1 MAQESRLLRI
11 VREFLTRTESRA
23 ASCLKVAKRTLP
35 VAGLLA
41 ALPIV
46 CLPKPAPA
54 QTPATQWGYM
64 AGSENANVNDNTG
77 APAVPGGRDGAAT
90 WTDQSGNL
98 WLFGG
103 WGDDSAG
110 TVGLLNDL
118 WEYSGNVWTLKSS
131 IATTTVPGAAL
142 CNAGDYTSGSY
153 AVGGRQY
160 AATWVDT
167 SGNLWLFGGQG
178 CGGTSTAPGYLND
191 LWMYNVTLSKW
202 TFEGG
207 GQITNQ
213 AGSYGQLYTS
223 SPIFLPG
230 TRSQAV
236 AWAGAD
242 GNFWLFGGFG
252 FDSTGNEGV
261 LNDLWKFDPAT
272 LEWTWISGGLV
283 RLQVGSYGTL
293 GQPGPSNVPGSRGVA
308 AGTVDG
314 NGNLWLFG
322 GVGCDTSCG
331 APGELNDLWMFSP
344 TTLEWT
350 WEAGSNG
357 TNQRGNAGTTFVTS
371 GSNHP
376 GSRLESFLWADA
388 ARNLWLFGGV
398 GFDTGGGSG
407 NLNDLWEFDT
417 TTMEW
422 TFMGGSPT
430 GLGAEAPVYGTE
442 GTPAIT
448 NIPGGRYSYAA
459 WNNLNGNFWLLG
471 GDGYNAT
478 ELGLLND
485 LWEAIPPTPTPAFSL
500 AAGTYEGTQ
509 TLAITEA
516 IPGAAIYF
524 TTNGN
529 TPVATGADAYTGPV
543 TVTNTEFVQAIAIAG
558 SQSQSLTRQ
567 AQYVIEPQTAITW
580 ETPAPITYGTALSSV
595 QLDATTSIP
604 GTFAYAPG
612 EGMVLPAGADPL
624 SVTFTPSDP
633 STAGFQAAT
642 ATVTLQVNPATPVIT
657 WATPAAIV
665 YGTALSATQLDA
677 AATFDGGTVTGSFT
691 YLPALG
697 AVLTAGPHSLSVTF
711 TPTGLGAANYTTA
724 TASVTIDVTQGA
736 PTITWAKPAAITYGT
751 ALSATQLDATA
762 TYNAATVPGTFV
774 YSPADGTVL
783 PAGTQT
789 LSVTFTPI
797 DTTDYA
803 TVESTTTLL
812 VNQATPLI
820 TWPTPAAIV
829 YGAALSAAQLDATA
843 SVPGTFVYSPAAGTV
858 LTVGPHTLN
867 VTFTPADA
875 TDYAT
880 AQGSTTLVVTQ
891 ATPILTWATPASI
904 TYGTALSA
912 TQLDAA
918 ASYNGA
924 TVAGNYT
931 YTPPINT
938 VLTAGA
944 HTLSVTFAPT
954 DTTDYTTATA
964 SVTIDVTQGA
974 PTITWAKPAAITYGT
989 ALSAT
994 QLDATAAFNAA
1005 TVPGTF
1011 TYSPA
1016 AGAIL
1021 PVGTQTLSVTF
1032 TPNDATDYL
1041 SVTATTTIA
1050 VNQATPIITW
1060 PTPAAIA
1067 YGTALG
1073 ATQLDATASVPG
1085 TFVYAPVAGTVL
1097 TVGPH
1102 TLNVTFTP
1110 ADATDY
1116 VTAQGSTTLV
1126 VTQAT
1131 PILTWPTPAAIA
1143 YGAALSS
1150 TQLDATASYNGA
1162 TVAGTYTYLPPSGTV
1177 LSVGAHTLTVTF
1189 NPTDITDYTPATA
1202 SVTINVT
1209 QNAPALTWATPS
1221 AITYGTVLSATQLD
1235 ATAVYGAA
1243 TIPGTFV
1250 YSPAAGAVLPAGTQ
1264 TLSVTYTPTDA
1275 IDYASVTATTTIVVN
1290 QTVPILTWQNPP
1302 AIDYGTALSSA
1313 QLDATASVPGTF
1325 VYSPAAGTVPAAGA
1339 QPLSV
1344 TFTPVDTNDY
1354 ATATASVTL
1363 TVQAPGFTIS
1373 GSPTGQTVYAGY
1385 STDFVI
1391 TVAPVDGT
1399 FNNAVTLSVTGLPT
1413 GATGTFSQT
1422 TLTPGSSS
1430 ASAVLTVSVPA
1441 STTLNQRPA
1450 SPFRGASRTLAP
1462 LMALLLLLPFRK
1474 VRKTARRISLLLI
1487 LALSLGAMLSLSA
1500 CGTPATNTVQ
1510 WQAEFVL
1517 TVTGTSG
1524 GSTQTAPLVLT
1535 VE

>member
-11 VREFLTRTESRA
+11 VRESLTRTESRA
-23 ASCLKVAKRTLP
+23 ASCLKVATRTLP

-46 CLPKPAPA
+46 CLPKPAQA
-54 QTPATQWGYM
+54 QTPATAWGYM
-64 AGSENANVNDNTG
+64 AGSENANVNDDTG
-77 APAVPGGRDGAAT
+77 APAVPGGRLGAAT
-90 WTDQSGNL
+90 WTDQSGNF

-103 WGDDSAG
+103 YGFGS
-110 TVGLLNDL
+110 TGLQGVLNDL
-118 WEYSGNVWTLKSS
+118 WEYSGGVWTLKSGS
-131 IATTTVPGAAL
+131 TTIPGQYL
-142 CNAGDYTSGSY
+142 CNEGNYTSGSY
-153 AVGGRQY
+153 VVGGREN
-160 AATWVDT
+160 AATWVDA
-167 SGNLWLFGGQG
+167 SGELWLFGGSG
-178 CGGTSTAPGYLND
+178 CGNTSTTAGFLND
-191 LWMYNVTLSKW
+191 LWMYNIASGTW

-207 GQITNQ
+207 DQTTGQT
-213 AGSYGQLYTS
+213 GVYGLQNIASTT
-223 SPIFLPG
+223 FLPG
-230 TRSQAV
+230 ARHEAV
-236 AWAGAD
+236 ALTGSD
-242 GNFWLFGGFG
+242 GSLWLFGGFG
-252 FDSTGNEGV
+252 LDSSDYPGW
-261 LNDLWKFDPAT
+261 LNDLWKFNPT
-272 LEWTWISGGLV
+272 TKEWTWMA
-283 RLQVGSYGTL
+283 GSLSSNPTAVYGTE
-293 GQPGPSNVPGSRGVA
+293 GTPSDSNVPGGRAES
-308 AGTVDG
+308 AGLVDFS
-314 NGNLWLFG
+314 GNLWLYG
-322 GVGCDTSCG
+322 GYGYTASSSG
-331 APGELNDLWMFSP
+331 
-344 TTLEWT
+344 T
-350 WEAGSNG
+350 GS
-357 TNQRGNAGTTFVTS
+357 
-371 GSNHP
+371 
-376 GSRLESFLWADA
+376 
-388 ARNLWLFGGV
+388 
-398 GFDTGGGSG
+398 
-407 NLNDLWEFDT
+407 LNDLWEFDT
-417 TTMEW
+417 TTLEW
-422 TFMGGSPT
+422 TWVSGSNAFDQRGSYGTEYVTAGGQAPGGRYGHNLWSDKAGNFWLFGGFAFDNT
-430 GLGAEAPVYGTE
+430 GLGGSLNDLWEFDTTIKEWTWAGGTETVPTAQTAVYGTE
-442 GTPAIT
+442 DIPATT
-448 NIPGGRYSYAA
+448 NIPGGRYAYAA
-459 WNNLNGNFWLLG
+459 WNDGQDDFWLFG
-471 GDGYNAT
+471 GNGYITPAT
-478 ELGLLND
+478 SGDLND

-509 TLAITEA
+509 TLTITEA

-580 ETPAPITYGTALSSV
+580 ETPAPITYGAALSSV

-711 TPTGLGAANYTTA
+711 TPTGLGAAN
-724 TASVTIDVTQGA
+724 
-736 PTITWAKPAAITYGT
+736 
-751 ALSATQLDATA
+751 
-762 TYNAATVPGTFV
+762 
-774 YSPADGTVL
+774 
-783 PAGTQT
+783 
-789 LSVTFTPI
+789 
-797 DTTDYA
+797 
-803 TVESTTTLL
+803 
-812 VNQATPLI
+812 
-820 TWPTPAAIV
+820 
-829 YGAALSAAQLDATA
+829 
-843 SVPGTFVYSPAAGTV
+843 
-858 LTVGPHTLN
+858 
-867 VTFTPADA
+867 
-875 TDYAT
+875 
-880 AQGSTTLVVTQ
+880 
-891 ATPILTWATPASI
+891 
-904 TYGTALSA
+904 
-912 TQLDAA
+912 
-918 ASYNGA
+918 
-924 TVAGNYT
+924 
-931 YTPPINT
+931 
-938 VLTAGA
+938 
-944 HTLSVTFAPT
+944 
-954 DTTDYTTATA
+954 YTTATA

-1177 LSVGAHTLTVTF
+1177 LSVGAHTLAVTF
-1189 NPTDITDYTPATA
+1189 NPTDITDFTPATA

-1221 AITYGTVLSATQLD
+1221 AVTYGTPLSATQLD
-1235 ATAVYGAA
+1235 ATAAYGAA
-1243 TIPGTFV
+1243 AIPGSFV
-1250 YSPAAGAVLPAGTQ
+1250 YSPAAGTVLPAGTQ
-1264 TLSVTYTPTDA
+1264 TLSVTFTPADA

-1450 SPFRGASRTLAP
+1450 SPFRGASRALAP